1 MKATSVTPLRLG
13 ILLIAVTAVVAVLIF
28 WKDRITVAL
37 TPTST
42 IKVHLAEN
50 YGMSPYAS
58 RVKVAGVEVGQVTD
72 VQPEPGGALVTV
84 EVDTDVPGKL
94 RTQPSGQVRPTTL
107 LGGNYFLDLVP
118 GGPPGPFTGDIPKE
132 RTSVPVEMDKISR
145 TLQPDTLTS
154 LQGDLRD
161 LDGVLSGDGRTALQ
175 DLAADAPGAL
185 RPAGPVLQALQ
196 GTEPDSDL
204 PNLVSGL
211 EQTAAALTSQQGQ
224 LDSIVNGLDKTS
236 DVLGDRSHDLSQAIA
251 NLPAT
256 LDSTTTGL
264 SKLDTSLHKLGD
276 TAGPARPVATEL
288 DTALQHL
295 NPVLAKLR
303 PLVNKTNNL
312 LVDARPLVDELTPT
326 AQQATAVLQ
335 DVQGPVL
342 DRLNGPIKSTVLS
355 PYHGTGHYEGSGTDD
370 PFYKEL
376 AYLVTGMDRL
386 AQVTDAN
393 GATIG
398 YGIGLSPG
406 TVGGLPISLEQ
417 LFGNLTGI
425 GQKGSR

>member
-1 MKATSVTPLRLG
+1 VTPLRLG
-13 ILLIAVTAVVAVLIF
+13 ILLIAAIAIVAVLVF
-28 WKDRITVAL
+28 LKDRITVAL
-37 TPTST
+37 TPTAT
-42 IKVHLAEN
+42 VKVHLAEN
-50 YGMSPYAS
+50 YGMVPYSS

-72 VQPEPGGALVTV
+72 VEPEPGGALVTV
-84 EVDTDVPGKL
+84 EMDTDIPAKL
-94 RTQPSGQVRPTTL
+94 RSEPSAHVRPTTL

-118 GGPPGPFTGDIPKE
+118 GGPLGSFPGDIPKE

-154 LQGDLRD
+154 LQGDLRS
-161 LDGVLSGDGRTALQ
+161 LDGMLAGDGRTALQ
-175 DLAADAPGAL
+175 DLAADAPDTL
-185 RPAGPVLQALQ
+185 RPAGPVLQALR
-196 GTEPDSDL
+196 GTEPTSDL
-204 PNLVSGL
+204 PNLVGGL
-211 EQTAAALTSQQGQ
+211 EQTAAALTKQQGQ

-236 DVLGDRSHDLSQAIA
+236 DVLGNRSRDLSQAMA

-256 LDSTTTGL
+256 LDSTDAGL

-303 PLVNKTNNL
+303 PLVNNTNSL
-312 LVDARPLVDELTPT
+312 LTDARPLVDELTPT

-342 DRLNGPIKSTVLS
+342 DRLNGPVKSTVLT
-355 PYHGTGHYEGSGTDD
+355 PYHGTGHYQGSGTDD

-376 AYLVTGMDRL
+376 AYMATGMDRL

-398 YGIGLSPG
+398 YGIGVGAG